1 MPVGFGSSTAPKFAK
16 VSTCQTL
23 PTGWP
28 ASWKRQSRWSQCQQ
42 NCCGYYRSVPTEKG
56 KEPYYRIHGGDS
68 VVEFDN
74 QQNGANHIHSVWQE
88 VENDFR
94 QDVFT
99 EHLLLYH
106 VIWAIAPWASL
117 LKPTEG

>member
-1 MPVGFGSSTAPKFAK
+1 MPVGLGSSTAPKFAK

-56 KEPYYRIHGGDS
+56 KEPCYRIHGGDS

-99 EHLLLYH
+99 EHLLLYP
-106 VIWAIAPWASL
+106 VI
-117 LKPTEG
+117 